1 MIKAVLFDYGG
12 VLTNAGRSV
21 RHDIAK
27 ALGVADEE
35 LQFDDMNEKFRTGK
49 IDSKEFFTE
58 LNSRYKGDG
67 TLESKLLDNP
77 DFYRREEKIYHLAEE
92 LRSLDIKTS
101 IFSNVYQPSADRLR
115 KVGNYEGFDPL
126 ILSCEVGY
134 AKPDERFYQRALDL
148 LKLRPEEILLIDDQD
163 KCLVPARKMGMKVIK
178 SVSTEQVL
186 ADAKALF
193 AKENNMAL

>member
-49 IDSKEFFTE
+49 INSKEFFAE

-67 TLESKLLDNP
+67 TLETKLLDNP

-92 LRSLDIKTS
+92 LRSLGIKTS

-115 KVGNYEGFDPL
+115 QVGNYEGFDPL

-186 ADAKALF
+186 ADAKVLF
-193 AKENNMAL
+193 AKENNIAL